1 MAPLHKVWSQTP
13 FANSVKS
20 PFRLLVVVS
29 IVLSCGTPLV
39 FAQGVQAQGITV
51 NGSGTAYGAPDTAV
65 LDLGMNFYHANVSE
79 GMAVVDE
86 VMQAI
91 RAALL
96 EAGVEQSD
104 IRTTGLSVWREQ
116 QFDRDGQPIGD
127 RYNIW
132 HNYNVTVRDP
142 EQVGAVINA
151 AVAAGANNIGGV
163 NFTIADPSVLERS
176 AREDA
181 IADARERAEHLAE
194 LMGVTLGAP
203 IAIAEG
209 YQGYVPTVRS
219 AAYDMGGAGVATG
232 ELAVTVN
239 VTVTFALE
247 SADTE

>member
-1 MAPLHKVWSQTP
+1 MDHEARPAAVALSTAPAW
-13 FANSVKS
+13 
-20 PFRLLVVVS
+20 RLRQV
-29 IVLSCGTPLV
+29 LV
-39 FAQGVQAQGITV
+39 FAAAALVASVFALGRAQAVQEGITV
-51 NGSGTAYGAPDTAV
+51 NGVGTAYGSPDTAL
-65 LDLGMNFYHANVSE
+65 LDLGVNVYHVDVST
-79 GMAVVDE
+79 GLAQADE
-86 VMQAI
+86 RMTAI
-91 RAALL
+91 REALL
-96 EAGVEQSD
+96 ANGVLESD
-104 IRTTGLSVWREQ
+104 IRTTGVSVWREQ
-116 QFDRDGQPIGD
+116 QFDQMGNPTTE

>member
-1 MAPLHKVWSQTP
+1 MEANIRAQTQSHRKMGRSRWIVNAAAVAALT
-13 FANSVKS
+13 FSLVGVATAQTS
-20 PFRLLVVVS
+20 P
-29 IVLSCGTPLV
+29 TH
-39 FAQGVQAQGITV
+39 GVTV
-51 NGSGTAYGAPDTAV
+51 NGVGTAYGAPDTAV
-65 LDLGMNFYHANVSE
+65 LDLGVSLFNSDVSA
-79 GMAVVDE
+79 GLSDVDE
-86 VMQAI
+86 RMVSI
-91 RAALL
+91 RAALV
-96 EAGVEQSD
+96 AMGIQPSD

-116 QFDRDGQPIGD
+116 QYDPQGNPIAE